1 MDRRPP
7 LRPRTDARGFTLIE
21 VLVVVLVIG
30 VLTAIALPVFLSQER
45 HGQDGDAKS
54 NARNVL
60 TQVEACRTDRRDPRE
75 CDTAAELQET
85 GLVLGTAPGQVEVAD
100 ATADSYV
107 IKARSRSGN
116 EFRIS
121 RDADGVVTRS
131 CDTAGRYG
139 CRDGGVW

>member
-1 MDRRPP
+1 MDRRAPSG
-7 LRPRTDARGFTLIE
+7 PRTDAPGFTLVE

-30 VLTAIALPVFLSQER
+30 VLSAIALPVFVAQQR
-45 HGQDGDAKS
+45 NGQDGDAKS
-54 NARNVL
+54 NARNLL

-75 CDTAAELQET
+75 CDTAVELQEN
-85 GLVLGTAPGQVEVAD
+85 GLVLGTGPGQVEVAD

-121 RDADGVVTRS
+121 RDADGLVTRS

-139 CRDGGVW
+139 CRDGSVW